1 MDEQNLGPEQSPEG
15 VPLEERTL
23 SRGKLLKTAG
33 AVGAGLAIGGITGK
47 AKAFSPSSRNA
58 ALSKLRLEKGM
69 VGGPVGF
76 PGAQRYQY
84 GPNTAPGRAV
94 LGLKRLTNNG
104 KKPITLNWRIW
115 NGAVGQFTAPYPA
128 NAPTVAAQLF
138 KETGVKINFVQDTP
152 NDNDAKNVQTLATRD
167 GSLNILQT
175 GLTDNGSYAASGML
189 LKLDPYV
196 ARYKP
201 DWADPKWGYA
211 GGKPTVAL
219 MNMFNGSA
227 YSVSFD
233 GDYQVW
239 VYRIDLFDNAANQ
252 KAFKAQYGYDLV
264 GFPQTWKEHDD
275 VAAFFTKKD
284 GSLYGSGDLKSPY
297 WGYVNWMM
305 RYVTSAAPN
314 QYYFSPTGKP
324 LVNGPAGIRATKE
337 HLASLAWT
345 YPGATQASSIWPQQY
360 AAMGAGQLAMASMF
374 SNCTKFIPGNPSFDK
389 GFGKY
394 MRTAMAPGRMVGGK
408 LVRRS
413 VIYFN
418 AQFAVNAFS
427 NKKLHEAAYLA
438 LQWAGSGQIFSWMAG
453 NPAGYFDPHG
463 NSQFN
468 DPLVRASY
476 KPDMCDTL
484 KIVVPN
490 TAPPIAGIRG
500 ANDYTAVLDTQLQ
513 NALSKQISPE
523 QAMAATAAGWEK
535 ITNRYGRANQAKSI
549 VANRAAWPTGYKYS

>member
-1 MDEQNLGPEQSPEG
+1 MDEQNLGPQQNPEG
-15 VPLEERTL
+15 TPLEERTL

-33 AVGAGLAIGGITGK
+33 AVGAGLAIGGIAGK
-47 AKAFSPSSRNA
+47 AKAFTPSSRNA
-58 ALSKLRLEKGM
+58 ALSKNRLEKGM
-69 VGGPVGF
+69 VGGPTGF
-76 PGAQRYQY
+76 PGAERYQY
-84 GPNTAPGRAV
+84 GPNSAPGRAV
-94 LGLKRLTNNG
+94 AGLKRLTNNG

-115 NGAVGQFTAPYPA
+115 NGAVGQFNAPYPA
-128 NAPTVAAQLF
+128 NAPTVAAQLE
-138 KETGVKINFVQDTP
+138 KETGVKINFVQDAP
-152 NDNDAKNVQTLATRD
+152 DNNDSKNLQTLATRD
-167 GSLNILQT
+167 GSINILQT
-175 GLTDNGSYAASGML
+175 GITDNGTYAASKML
-189 LKLDPYV
+189 LNLDSYV

-201 DWADPKWGYA
+201 DWTDPKWGYS
-211 GGKPTVAL
+211 GGRPTVAL
-219 MNMFNGSA
+219 MNMFNGSV

-239 VYRIDLFDNAANQ
+239 AYRIDLFDNSANQ

-264 GFPQTWKEHDD
+264 DFPKTWKQHDD
-275 VAAFFTKKD
+275 VAAFFTQPSKN
-284 GSLYGSGDLKSPY
+284 LYGSADLKNPY

-305 RYVTSAAPN
+305 RYVSSAAPN

-324 LVNGPAGIRATKE
+324 LVNSPAGIQATKE
-337 HLASLAWT
+337 HVASLAWT
-345 YPGATQASSIWPQQY
+345 YPDTLSKSWPEQY
-360 AAMGAGQLAMASMF
+360 AAMGAGQVAMASMF
-374 SNCTKFIPGNPSFDK
+374 SNCTKFIPGNPSLDK

-394 MRTAMAPGRMVGGK
+394 IRTAMAPGRQVGGK

-427 NKKLHEAAYLA
+427 DKKLYEAAYLA
-438 LQWAGSGQIFSWMAG
+438 LQWAGSGQIFSWMSG

-476 KPDMCDTL
+476 KPFACDSL
-484 KIVVPN
+484 KVIVPN

-500 ANDYTAVLDTQLQ
+500 SNDYTAVLDTQLQ
-513 NALSKQISPE
+513 KALTKQISPA

-535 ITNRYGRANQAKSI
+535 ITNRYGRAKQAKSI